1 MTLVDCCECSGRVAR
16 SAKACPHCG
25 APDPGESEAAT
36 WLGIGCELIGGV
48 LSIMLGVLSIVA
60 ALLIPVLVALA
71 GGAIALF
78 AITMAIV
85 AA

>member
-25 APDPGESEAAT
+25 APDPGESEAAA
-36 WLGIGCELIGGV
+36 WLGIGCELIG
-48 LSIMLGVLSIVA
+48 GVLSIVA

>member
-1 MTLVDCCECSGRVAR
+1 MTLVDCRECSGPVAR

-25 APDPGESEAAT
+25 APDPKEAT
-36 WLGIGCELIGGV
+36 WLGIGCDLAV
-48 LSIMLGVLSIVA
+48 GVLSIVA

-78 AITMAIV
+78 AITMAVV